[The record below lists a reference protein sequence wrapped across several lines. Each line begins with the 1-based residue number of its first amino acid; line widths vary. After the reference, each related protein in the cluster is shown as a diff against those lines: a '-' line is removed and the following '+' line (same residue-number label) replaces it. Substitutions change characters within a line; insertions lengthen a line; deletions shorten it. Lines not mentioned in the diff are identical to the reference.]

1 MTKKIAL
8 VLFSVII
15 FLALFLRLWQLGE
28 VPASPDWDEVALG
41 FDANSIIQTGRDQ
54 FGKFLP
60 VVLRSFDDYKPA
72 LYAYLSI
79 PSILA
84 FGLNVYA
91 VRFPSAIFGVIS
103 VISVFFLIK
112 ELFKDYKYKDTLA
125 LISSF
130 LMAISPWSMQFS
142 RVAFEANVGS
152 CFNILIVLFFLKGL
166 KRKAFLFVSAFFI
179 GLSPYIYQSTRVFT
193 PLLVIALILIYR
205 KELFKLSK
213 KYLISS
219 FIFII
224 LILMPMAL
232 YILTDS
238 SSLLRVK
245 GTSIFSYQTELL
257 KTNTQKLDRDLRN
270 NNKLGFVIDNR
281 RIVYAKTIVSG
292 YISHFN
298 PNWLFTRGDISRHHA
313 PNMGLLYLFEFPLI
327 LIGIYTLIFGPP
339 AGGFEKKTKYL
350 LFSWFLIAPIPASI
364 TTGVPH
370 AVRTLN
376 FLPTWH
382 IFSAIGLI
390 ALILAIQR
398 FKKIKYVL
406 YVIFASIFIFNFS
419 FFLNQYFVQQ
429 NYYYS
434 QDWQYGYEKAIKE
447 IKPIQD
453 NYKKV
458 VISDKQPMDKSYMFF
473 AFYLNYS
480 PDKYQEVG
488 KESSGSFAAHQSY
501 GKYEFRPIDWSK
513 DSMEENVL
521 YLGNPDEIPKQA
533 SFKTIY
539 NLDGTP
545 AMRLAKT

>member
-1 MTKKIAL
+1 MNKKIIL
-8 VLFSVII
+8 ILFSVII
-15 FLALFLRLWQLGE
+15 LLALFLRLWQLGE
-28 VPASPDWDEVALG
+28 VPSSPDWDEVALG
-41 FDANSIIQTGRDQ
+41 FDANSIIQTGKDQ

-79 PSILA
+79 PSTLV
-84 FGLNVYA
+84 FGLNVFA

-112 ELFKDYKYKDTLA
+112 ELLRDYKYKDTLA

-130 LMAISPWSMQFS
+130 LMAISPWSLQFS

-152 CFNILIVLFFLKGL
+152 CFNILIALFFLKGL
-166 KRKAFLFVSAFFI
+166 KKPVFLFISALFI

-257 KTNTQKLDRDLRN
+257 KTNTQKLDRDLKN
-270 NNKLGFVIDNR
+270 NNKLGFAIDNR
-281 RIVYAKTIVSG
+281 RIVYAKTIISG
-292 YISHFN
+292 YISHFDL
-298 PNWLFTRGDISRHHA
+298 NWLFTRGDISRHHA
-313 PNMGLLYLFEFPLI
+313 PNIGLLYLFEFPLI
-327 LIGIYTLIFGPP
+327 LIGIYTLIFKR
-339 AGGFEKKTKYL
+339 FEKKTKYL
-350 LFSWFLIAPIPASI
+350 LFSWFLIAPIPASV

-376 FLPTWH
+376 FLPIWH
-382 IFSAIGLI
+382 IFSAIGFI

-398 FKKIKYVL
+398 FKKIKCVL

-434 QDWQYGYEKAIKE
+434 KDWQYGYEKAINE
-447 IKPIQD
+447 IKPIQK
-453 NYKKV
+453 NYKKI

-473 AFYLNYS
+473 AFYLNYP

-488 KESSGSFAAHQSY
+488 KNSSGSFVAHQRF

-513 DSMEENVL
+513 DSMEKNVL
-521 YLGNPDEIPKQA
+521 YLGNPDEIPEDV